1 MIIVRDILS
10 ALKPCLVV
18 TRLRSVAMMKKW
30 ISTAACLL
38 LTFGLPQVASATAY
52 PWTGTDLAGRSVRIE
67 HEPKRVVIQ
76 DGRDILTLALLDRS
90 NPFSRVVAWNNLL
103 AKNDPAAWRALEK
116 RWPEAAKIPAMN
128 FSDDGQVNT
137 ETLLS
142 QHPDLL
148 IAQLRSRNVLQQ
160 TGVLDRLQKLHIP
173 VVFVDLEQEPV
184 AHTMASV
191 SLLGKILNH
200 EREAGQYVDF
210 YRKHLQV
217 IQQGV
222 AREPHRPLVFVEALA
237 GKSGLDSCCFTHG
250 AVGWGALVSA
260 AGGNNLGS
268 RLLPGPTG
276 TVAMEKLLASQP
288 EVYVMTGSQWDTRG
302 SVALPYGY
310 TSTPARV
317 AAAFPGL
324 QSRTGFA
331 ELNAVRGHRLY
342 GIYHQFYNHPY
353 NIVALELLARDF
365 YPNRFRALNPDAT
378 YRQIVRQFTALPELP
393 VMIGSAAPGTV
404 Q

>member
-1 MIIVRDILS
+1 
-10 ALKPCLVV
+10 
-18 TRLRSVAMMKKW
+18 MMKKW
-30 ISTAACLL
+30 IRTLACL
-38 LTFGLPQVASATAY
+38 TVVFAWSQAVYATVY
-52 PWTGTDLAGRSVRIE
+52 PWTGTDLAGRQVTVA

-90 NPFSRVVAWNNLL
+90 NPFARVVAWNNLL

-116 RWPEAAKIPAMN
+116 RWPEAARIPAMN
-128 FSDDGQVNT
+128 FSDDGQVNS
-137 ETLLS
+137 ETLLA

-148 IAQLRSRNVLQQ
+148 IAQLRSRQVLQQ
-160 TGVLDRLQKLHIP
+160 TGVLERLQKLHVP
-173 VVFVDLEQEPV
+173 VVFVDLEQDPV

-191 SLLGKILNH
+191 TLLGKILNH
-200 EREAGQYVDF
+200 EREAGQYADF

-217 IQQGV
+217 IQQGL
-222 AREPHRPLVFVEALA
+222 AHAPRRPLVFIEALA
-237 GKSGLDSCCFTHG
+237 GTAGLDSCCFTHG
-250 AVGWGALVSA
+250 PVGWGALVTA
-260 AGGNNLGS
+260 AGGNNLGA

-276 TVAMEKLLASQP
+276 TIAMEKLLATQP
-288 EVYVMTGSQWDTRG
+288 DVYVMTGSQWDTRG

-310 TSTPARV
+310 GSNPARV

-331 ELNAVRGHRLY
+331 QLNAVRSHRLY

-353 NIVALELLARDF
+353 NIVALEWLARDF
-365 YPNRFRALNPDAT
+365 YPSRFHSLNPDTT
-378 YRQIVRQFTALPELP
+378 YRQIISQFTTLPALP
-393 VMIGSAAPGTV
+393 VMTGSAAPGGE